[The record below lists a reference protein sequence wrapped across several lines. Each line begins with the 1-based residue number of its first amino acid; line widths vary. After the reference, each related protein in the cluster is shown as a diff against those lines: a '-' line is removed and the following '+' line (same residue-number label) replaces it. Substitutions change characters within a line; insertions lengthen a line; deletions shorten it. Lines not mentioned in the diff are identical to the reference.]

1 MIYDDR
7 TYSILVVSASDKF
20 NELLSSVLAQGA
32 EGMYSPVVRAESV
45 TLAKRELLQRN
56 FDMIIVNSP
65 LPDEQGINFAID
77 SCRDKSCVCLLIVR
91 NEIFDEIHAQVIGQG
106 VFVLSKPLN
115 AMILSRSVKW
125 LESARERLRSL
136 EKKASS
142 VQEKMEEIRIV
153 NRAKLVL
160 IEKKGMSESE
170 AHHFLEKQAMN
181 NSVTRVS
188 IAEKVIRLYQENA

>member
-77 SCRDKSCVCLLIVR
+77 SCRDKNCVCLLIVR
-91 NEIFDEIHAQVIGQG
+91 NEIFD
-106 VFVLSKPLN
+106 
-115 AMILSRSVKW
+115 
-125 LESARERLRSL
+125 
-136 EKKASS
+136 
-142 VQEKMEEIRIV
+142 
-153 NRAKLVL
+153 
-160 IEKKGMSESE
+160 
-170 AHHFLEKQAMN
+170 
-181 NSVTRVS
+181 
-188 IAEKVIRLYQENA
+188 

>member
-7 TYSILVVSASDKF
+7 TYSILVVSSSDKF
-20 NELLSSVLAQGA
+20 SELLSSVLT
-32 EGMYSPVVRAESV
+32 EGMYSPVVHAESV

-77 SCRDKSCVCLLIVR
+77 SCRDKSSVCLLIVK
-91 NEIFDEIHAQVIGQG
+91 NEIFDEIHSRVIGQG

-115 AMILSRSVKW
+115 ALILSRSIKW

-142 VQEKMEEIRIV
+142 VEEKMEEIRIV

-160 IEKKGMSESE
+160 IEKKGMSETE

-181 NSVTRVS
+181 NSVTRLS
-188 IAEKVIRLYQENA
+188 IAEKVIKLYQENA